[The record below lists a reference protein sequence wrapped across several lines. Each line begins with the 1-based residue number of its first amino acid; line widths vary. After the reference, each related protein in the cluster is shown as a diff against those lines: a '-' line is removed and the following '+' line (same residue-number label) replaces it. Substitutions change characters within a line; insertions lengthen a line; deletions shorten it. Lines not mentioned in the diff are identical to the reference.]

1 MQSDGELIAMANKGD
16 HQAFEALYYRY
27 RDWVHRLAW
36 RFTGSSD
43 QALDVLQETFFYLL
57 RKFPGFELSCSMT
70 TFLYPVVKHVSL
82 AMRRKSGRLTSEN
95 EDLENLA
102 APGIKQGAESL
113 SDLAGMLSA
122 LGAEQREV
130 VLMRFVDDMTFDE
143 IAAALNIPASTVKS
157 RLYRGLEAL
166 RHDQR
171 TKNYFLK

>member
-1 MQSDGELIAMANKGD
+1 
-16 HQAFEALYYRY
+16 
-27 RDWVHRLAW
+27 
-36 RFTGSSD
+36 
-43 QALDVLQETFFYLL
+43 
-57 RKFPGFELSCSMT
+57 MT

-95 EDLENLA
+95 DGLENLA